1 MRSDRDKLDVNQI
14 NRRNAVTA
22 LGVALAAVVIGLV
35 LMLADIE
42 ERVGWVLVVV
52 GAIAAGV
59 ILVIN
64 ATSRRDR
71 L

>member
-1 MRSDRDKLDVNQI
+1 M
-14 NRRNAVTA
+14 TA